1 MIDCVFRFAEL
12 ETFIAKMAALEVA
25 TRDAVDAEGAPC
37 CIEQRVG
44 AVMTPPL
51 TTALKEQAVCVRLTE
66 EQAALIP
73 NVTSPEFL
81 CDWRSDEVMDVEEVA
96 EDGSIFVHEQ
106 PLPWPTYEIPT
117 CYVDGQLSGTR
128 MQGCGRI
135 A

>member
-12 ETFIAKMAALEVA
+12 ETFIAKMAALGVA
-25 TRDAVDAEGAPC
+25 TRDAVDAEGTPC

-51 TTALKEQAVCVRLTE
+51 TTALGDLVCCVRLSK

-73 NVTSPEFL
+73 EVSSPDFL
-81 CDWRSDEVMDVEEVA
+81 CDWRSDETEEV
-96 EDGSIFVHEQ
+96 EIDGQTVEQ
-106 PLPWPTYEIPT
+106 ALPWPEYEVNQYDDQGDI
-117 CYVDGQLSGTR
+117 SGTY

-135 A
+135 G